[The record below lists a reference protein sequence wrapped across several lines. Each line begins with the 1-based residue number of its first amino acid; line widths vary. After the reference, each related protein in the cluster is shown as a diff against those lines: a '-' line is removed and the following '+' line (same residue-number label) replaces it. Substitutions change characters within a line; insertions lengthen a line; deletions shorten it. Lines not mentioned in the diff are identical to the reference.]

1 MSLLIKGAKVGT
13 FTIQFFIKTG
23 SYAET
28 YRVKDSNGNTCF
40 LKLFNYAKLHRT
52 QFDSEG
58 NVLEIEI
65 SKQINHCNITKYLDS
80 GDYIH
85 ENQKY
90 AFVVYNFISG
100 ETIADKLIRER
111 TLSVYEVKQIILGVL
126 NGLEYL
132 HNLSIPIIHNEI
144 TIQKRRFIPKQKY

>member
-1 MSLLIKGAKVGT
+1 
-13 FTIQFFIKTG
+13 
-23 SYAET
+23 
-28 YRVKDSNGNTCF
+28 

-132 HNLSIPIIHNEI
+132 HNLSIPVIHNEI
-144 TIQKRRFIPKQKY
+144 TIQKRRFITTQKY